1 MVYSDAALRPRTPRI
16 TDVPQSH
23 REQEILLPN
32 IFTPII
38 YFWCHCCKIQRL
50 HHYYSLH
57 SYHSCI
63 ESQWWEAR
71 CLRGCSWWE
80 VDIVGHGVCWA
91 ELGARVSAVR
101 RPGPGPNTAPC
112 HGRTIHHNPG
122 CRTAPLSLLY
132 SPALYRLELYSDHNL
147 SSFLYLY
154 SYYFLCFRL
163 TYFFFQ
169 IVWKWIEQFKLCLLD
184 QWPVDHIHSTA
195 QWCTVQ
201 YCTVQWTSPPIG
213 LQSVPRWPAPGH
225 HAALSSRLCTPVQ
238 HKYYGHVT
246 DMLGRT
252 CKLWCY
258 ELVSKINR
266 RNHLLSPASGHS
278 GNCR

>member
-1 MVYSDAALRPRTPRI
+1 MSEAAASPWSTGQVPLLLFVRGKVTSTTLPLPPCVQRSPYLSTFPVHQVLVSECSHWADLFCIMVYSDAALRPQTPRI

-122 CRTAPLSLLY
+122 CRTAALSLLY
-132 SPALYRLELYSDHNL
+132 SPALYRLQLYSDHNL

-154 SYYFLCFRL
+154 
-163 TYFFFQ
+163 
-169 IVWKWIEQFKLCLLD
+169 
-184 QWPVDHIHSTA
+184 IHT
-195 QWCTVQ
+195 
-201 YCTVQWTSPPIG
+201 IF
-213 LQSVPRWPAPGH
+213 SV
-225 HAALSSRLCTPVQ
+225 S
-238 HKYYGHVT
+238 
-246 DMLGRT
+246 D
-252 CKLWCY
+252 
-258 ELVSKINR
+258 
-266 RNHLLSPASGHS
+266 
-278 GNCR
+278 

>member
-1 MVYSDAALRPRTPRI
+1 MGSRYCGT
-16 TDVPQSH
+16 
-23 REQEILLPN
+23 
-32 IFTPII
+32 
-38 YFWCHCCKIQRL
+38 
-50 HHYYSLH
+50 
-57 SYHSCI
+57 
-63 ESQWWEAR
+63 R
-71 CLRGCSWWE
+71 C
-80 VDIVGHGVCWA
+80 V
-91 ELGARVSAVR
+91 LGRAR
-101 RPGPGPNTAPC
+101 RPGVGRPAPRPRPQHC
-112 HGRTIHHNPG
+112 TMPWPHYPPQSGLPDGRSISAVQPCTVQIRIVQWPWFEQ
-122 CRTAPLSLLY
+122 LLVFIFILFSLFQI
-132 SPALYRLELYSDHNL
+132 NI
-147 SSFLYLY
+147 FL
-154 SYYFLCFRL
+154 
-163 TYFFFQ
+163 FQ

-258 ELVSKINR
+258 GLVSKINC